1 MARSSTG
8 GEAAAEPRGSLMIR
22 TLAMPTDTNI
32 VGDIFGGWLLSQMDI
47 AGGEAAAMRAKGRTA
62 TVAIE
67 AMTFHLPVFVGDVLE
82 CYTGVERV
90 GRTSMAIR
98 VEAWAVRR
106 GTRERVLVTDGVFTY
121 VAVDDD
127 RKPRPVPPES

>member
-8 GEAAAEPRGSLMIR
+8 GDAPAEPRGSLMIR
-22 TLAMPTDTNI
+22 TLAMPSDTNI
-32 VGDIFGGWLLSQMDI
+32 SGDIFGGWLLSQMDI
-47 AGGEAAAMRAKGRTA
+47 AGGEAAAMRSQGRTV

-82 CYTGVERV
+82 CYTGVERT
-90 GRTSMAIR
+90 GRTSVAIR

-106 GTRERVLVTDGVFTY
+106 GTREQVLVTDGVFTY
-121 VAVDDD
+121 VAVDQD
-127 RKPRPVPPES
+127 RKPRPVPPEA

>member
-8 GEAAAEPRGSLMIR
+8 DEAASEPRGSLMIR

-47 AGGEAAAMRAKGRTA
+47 AGGEAAAMRSQGRTA

-82 CYTGVERV
+82 CYTAVERV

-98 VEAWAVRR
+98 VEAWAIRR
-106 GTRERVLVTDGVFTY
+106 GTRERVLVTDGVYTY
-121 VAVDDD
+121 VAVDQD
-127 RKPRPVPPES
+127 RKPRPVPPEK

>member
-8 GEAAAEPRGSLMIR
+8 DEAAAAPRGSLMIR
-22 TLAMPTDTNI
+22 TLAMPSDTNI
-32 VGDIFGGWLLSQMDI
+32 SGDIFGGWLLSQMDI
-47 AGGEAAAMRAKGRTA
+47 AGGEAAAMRSQGRTV

-82 CYTGVERV
+82 CYTRIERV
-90 GRTSMAIR
+90 GRSSMAVH

-106 GTRERVLVTDGVFTY
+106 HTREQVLVTDGVFTF
-121 VAVDDD
+121 VAVDKE
-127 RKPRPVPPES
+127 RKPRPVPPEK

>member
-1 MARSSTG
+1 MARPSTG
-8 GEAAAEPRGSLMIR
+8 ERAPTEPRGSLTIR

-47 AGGEAAAMRAKGRTA
+47 AGGEAAAMRAQGRTA

-127 RKPRPVPPES
+127 RKPRPVPPEA